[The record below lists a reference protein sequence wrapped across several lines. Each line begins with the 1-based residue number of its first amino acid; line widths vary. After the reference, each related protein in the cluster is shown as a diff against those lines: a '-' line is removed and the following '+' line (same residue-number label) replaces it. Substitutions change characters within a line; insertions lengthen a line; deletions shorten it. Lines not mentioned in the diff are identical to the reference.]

1 MSRHKEQKFFFVV
14 NPRSGNYREKVVRKR
29 LADFLSAEGVSGE
42 VHYFVD
48 EETLRQS
55 VGRAIAEGFRS
66 FIVVGGDGMVAL
78 VAGHLKGKR
87 LRMGIVPTGTANMLA
102 QLLGIPVD
110 NRKAL
115 EVLTSS
121 TRTKTIDGL
130 AISGRLFFMNAS
142 IGLSSYSIQELRTEE
157 KSLLKSAA
165 YVLAVLRSMRKAVTR
180 TFYLEIDGKPR
191 QVEAAELF
199 VDNAGALVTPR
210 YRLSDARLDDGK
222 AEVCLVHK
230 GTPAEF
236 LSAMLDIFVRKNK
249 RAIHW
254 IGSAGQVRV
263 DCEQPLPVQAD
274 GDAVTETPVTIE
286 VVPAAATF
294 IVP

>member
-55 VGRAIAEGFRS
+55 VGRAIAEGVRS
-66 FIVVGGDGMVAL
+66 FVVVGGDGMVAL

-87 LRMGIVPTGTANMLA
+87 FRMGIVPTGTANMLA
-102 QLLGIPVD
+102 QLLGIPID
-110 NRKAL
+110 SRKAL

-130 AISGRLFFMNAS
+130 AIGGRVFFMNAS

-157 KSLLKSAA
+157 KSLLKRAA
-165 YVLAVLRSMRKAVTR
+165 YILAVLRSMRKAVTR
-180 TFYLEIDGKPR
+180 TLYLEIDGKPQ

-199 VDNAGALVTPR
+199 VDNAGALGTPR
-210 YRLSDARLDDGK
+210 YRLSDARFDDGK

-236 LSAMLDIFVRKNK
+236 FSAMLDVFVRKNK
-249 RAIHW
+249 RAIRW

-263 DCEQPLPVQAD
+263 ECEQPLPVQAD

>member
-1 MSRHKEQKFFFVV
+1 MSRYEGKKFFFVV
-14 NPRSGNYREKVVRKR
+14 NPRSGNYRDKVVRKR

-42 VHYFVD
+42 VHYFTDGV
-48 EETLRQS
+48 TLRQS
-55 VGRAIAEGFRS
+55 VGRAVDEGFQA
-66 FIVVGGDGMVAL
+66 FVVVGGDGMVAL
-78 VAGHLKGKR
+78 VAGHLRGQK
-87 LRMGIVPTGTANMLA
+87 LSMGIVPTGTANMLA

-110 NRKAL
+110 CGKAL

-130 AISGRLFFMNAS
+130 AVGDRLFFMNAS
-142 IGLSSYSIQELRTEE
+142 VGLSSYSIQELRTEE
-157 KSLLKSAA
+157 KSLLKRAA

-180 TFYLEIDGKPR
+180 TLYLEIDGVPR

-199 VDNAGALVTPR
+199 VDNAGALGAPR

-236 LSAMLDIFVRKNK
+236 LSAMLDLLVRKNK

-254 IGSAGQVRV
+254 IGSAERVRV
-263 DCEQPLPVQAD
+263 ECEQPLPVQAD
-274 GDAVTETPVTIE
+274 GDAVAETPVTVQ

>member
-1 MSRHKEQKFFFVV
+1 MSQHKEKRFFFVV
-14 NPRSGNYREKVVRKR
+14 NPRSGNYRERAIR
-29 LADFLSAEGVSGE
+29 EQLAEFLSAEGVSGE

-48 EETLRQS
+48 GETLRQS
-55 VGRAIAEGFRS
+55 VGRAKDEGFKS
-66 FIVVGGDGMVAL
+66 FVVVGGDGVVAL
-78 VAGHLKGKR
+78 VASYLKDKGV
-87 LRMGIVPTGTANMLA
+87 RMGIVPTGTTNMLA
-102 QLLGIPVD
+102 QLLGVPLSS
-110 NRKAL
+110 RKAL
-115 EVLTSS
+115 GVLNSS

-130 AISGRLFFMNAS
+130 AIGGRLFFMNAS
-142 IGLSSYSIQELRTEE
+142 VGLSSYSMQELRTEE
-157 KSLLKSAA
+157 KSLFKRAA

-199 VDNAGALVTPR
+199 VDNAGALGTPR

-222 AEVCLVHK
+222 LEVCLVHK

-236 LSAMLDIFVRKNK
+236 LSAMLDVFVRKNK
-249 RAIHW
+249 RAIRW
-254 IGSAGQVRV
+254 IGSAEQVRV
-263 DCEQPLPVQAD
+263 DCGQPLPVQAD
-274 GDAVTETPVTIE
+274 GDAVAETPVTVE